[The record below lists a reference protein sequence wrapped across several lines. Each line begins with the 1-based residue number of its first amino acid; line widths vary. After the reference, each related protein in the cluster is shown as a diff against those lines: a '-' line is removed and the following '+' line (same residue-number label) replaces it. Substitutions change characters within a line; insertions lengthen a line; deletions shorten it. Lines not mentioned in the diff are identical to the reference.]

1 MRVLKCIVT
10 CAMLA
15 GATLLPAQQIKP
27 LQERSA
33 RAADQIMTRMV
44 VLSQAC
50 PIGFR
55 AEIDPR
61 LTLRDVKNSKRMEES
76 TFVRLHFTTADV
88 SKTIVTASVTAH
100 GVSPHGE
107 LMLVG
112 QKTDDNRTQA
122 FELTPANPTAGLL
135 QTELHVTAVPFVR
148 WIELNQVTYDD
159 GTVWHAAEGA
169 VCKAGLSNYHPV

>member
-1 MRVLKCIVT
+1 MLGG
-10 CAMLA
+10 AMI
-15 GATLLPAQQIKP
+15 LPAQQTKP
-27 LQERSA
+27 LQERSG

-61 LTLRDVKNSKRMEES
+61 LTLRDAKNSKRVEES

-88 SKTIVTASVTAH
+88 RKTIVTASVTAH

-112 QKTDDNRTQA
+112 QNTNENRTQA
-122 FELTPANPTAGLL
+122 FELTQANRTAGLSE
-135 QTELHVTAVPFVR
+135 TELHVTGVPFVR

-159 GTVWHAAEGA
+159 GSVWHAAEGA